1 MGSAASGGVR
11 PTTGQSTTEL
21 EVLFH
26 LRGEELEKIRRLLNE
41 REREIEKLKHEI
53 QKLQSVL
60 RETNDLEIE
69 PILRTGQKRRAKFAV
84 SGETWTASNATNVA
98 LELIHHN
105 KDFRLEYIFS
115 PFSSCHL
122 LTSSLILHLIPFL
135 IFTSFN

>member
-11 PTTGQSTTEL
+11 PTGHSTTKL
-21 EVLFH
+21 QNL
-26 LRGEELEKIRRLLNE
+26 LSSKDEELERIRRLLTE
-41 REREIEKLKHEI
+41 RDREIEKLKHEI

-69 PILRTGQKRRAKFAV
+69 PILRSGQKRRAKFAV

-105 KDFRLEYIFS
+105 KDFRLE
-115 PFSSCHL
+115 
-122 LTSSLILHLIPFL
+122 
-135 IFTSFN
+135 